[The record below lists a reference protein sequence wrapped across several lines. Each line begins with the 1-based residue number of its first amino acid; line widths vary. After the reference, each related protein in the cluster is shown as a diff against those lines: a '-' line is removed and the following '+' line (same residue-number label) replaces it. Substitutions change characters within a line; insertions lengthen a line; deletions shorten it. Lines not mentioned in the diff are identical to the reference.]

1 MEFCAGFF
9 KFFFQFSNA
18 LLISTKY
25 LTIYFVRFL
34 IYHNHEHQSR
44 THILVRDFDD
54 SCANSLLAA
63 ILYQLL
69 QIISGNHFVFP
80 PQFLNSTSRCAFDDP
95 DIPLILAH
103 RQAALAFCRNPG
115 IGHIQF
121 PLRRYSGKR
130 HRCRFPCS
138 LLFSCIPTGCNI
150 PLFRACRFIR
160 NRHQQLSTRQHRLQ
174 KLIGKVFYAS
184 VAAMFCDFSLAPC
197 LRTELEN
204 FILGGSL
211 GGSLGGNLGDTT

>member
-138 LLFSCIPTGCNI
+138 LLFSCIPLPAATYRCSGLVGLSGIVINNC
-150 PLFRACRFIR
+150 PLASIGFK
-160 NRHQQLSTRQHRLQ
+160 NLSVKCFML
-174 KLIGKVFYAS
+174 L
-184 VAAMFCDFSLAPC
+184 
-197 LRTELEN
+197 
-204 FILGGSL
+204 
-211 GGSLGGNLGDTT
+211 